1 MFTNTFKP
9 PDHSCLVNKYPQSLY
24 QFEVSASTRCTWGL
38 PFTITTVVLIF
49 FLTISVS
56 CIQWRGVLGGY
67 KYEELATDARS
78 SFQLT

>member
-1 MFTNTFKP
+1 VEVVPQYEYEVYYET
-9 PDHSCLVNKYPQSLY
+9 KYYIES
-24 QFEVSASTRCTWGL
+24 EVQH
-38 PFTITTVVLIF
+38 ITTVVLIF